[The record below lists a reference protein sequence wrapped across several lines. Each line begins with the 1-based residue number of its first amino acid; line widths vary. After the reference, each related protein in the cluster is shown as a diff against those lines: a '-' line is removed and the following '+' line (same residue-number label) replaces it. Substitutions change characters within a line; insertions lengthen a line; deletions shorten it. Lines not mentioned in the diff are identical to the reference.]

1 MALEPMVTRFNPS
14 EDKIYLVEINDDT
27 LKEVGLSDA
36 QIHQLKINKLKRER
50 EALAII
56 QQSGVPRERWPT
68 FRADI
73 YYLNQDFTGDLKTFA
88 QEVLKQGTPI
98 TGTGHYVQPNADG
111 TRTEYPFSVG
121 TFLPTTNTSPI
132 QKVIEILT
140 AEDGTVMITE
150 KNYNDLKDMV
160 NYVLSSQNYNKHV
173 LSLQSLRAPYK
184 DGKYYSAAEIE
195 ANPSLRNYFEAL
207 AIKQA
212 RVVESYL
219 LKFDSN
225 LHPAQVVINT
235 DGALRPRIKNSEG
248 VALSRD
254 GGSSSTYNK
263 YNNVVIISLTLS
275 TDAKNKNDVVDYDYY
290 DEKLGQDTS
299 GQDDNT
305 AGKDNYEKFYKN
317 TQATTVMPISGVNIQ
332 VVFEFPSNSSHK
344 SVYLYMP
351 DMITVSH
358 SVHRTKVPVTVL
370 GDTTI
375 TGIGLGTKMVAG
387 SIVKVF
393 TRRDPFHN
401 YIRLFVDERSSTMS
415 QERKASLINVQN
427 TVSMNEMSDHMRDDI
442 GPFNIHLIMMSE
454 YDCVH
459 KDPPKVDS
467 ILGCT
472 IINTGKVYS
481 IENLIT
487 EETLSFMA
495 KTVVYDDDM
504 SASVVRSSAGN
515 TVETGSS
522 LLAQLRGI

>member
-1 MALEPMVTRFNPS
+1 MAL
-14 EDKIYLVEINDDT
+14 
-27 LKEVGLSDA
+27 
-36 QIHQLKINKLKRER
+36 
-50 EALAII
+50 
-56 QQSGVPRERWPT
+56 
-68 FRADI
+68 
-73 YYLNQDFTGDLKTFA
+73 
-88 QEVLKQGTPI
+88 
-98 TGTGHYVQPNADG
+98 
-111 TRTEYPFSVG
+111 
-121 TFLPTTNTSPI
+121 TNTSPL
-132 QKVIEILT
+132 QKVVEILT

-150 KNYNDLKDMV
+150 QNYKDLKDMV
-160 NYVLSSQNYNKHV
+160 SYVLSSQNYNKHV
-173 LSLQSLRAPYK
+173 FNLQSLRAPYR
-184 DGKYYSAAEIE
+184 DGKYYSTADIKADPPLYQHFETLSTLQANTVE
-195 ANPSLRNYFEAL
+195 A
-207 AIKQA
+207 
-212 RVVESYL
+212 YL
-219 LKFDSN
+219 LKFDTN
-225 LHPAQVVINT
+225 LKSEHIIINL
-235 DGALRPRIKNSEG
+235 DGALMPRITNSSG

-254 GGSSSTYNK
+254 GGSASTYNK
-263 YNNVVIISLTLS
+263 YNNVVLVSLTLS
-275 TDAKNKNDVVDYDYY
+275 PTGPYKNDSVDYS
-290 DEKLGQDTS
+290 EKSGVDVSGQYGDTS
-299 GQDDNT
+299 GE
-305 AGKDNYEKFYKN
+305 DNYEKFYKN

-351 DMITVSH
+351 DMITISH

-393 TRRDPFHN
+393 TRRDSFQN
-401 YIRLFVDERSSTMS
+401 YIRLFVDERSATMS
-415 QERKASLINVQN
+415 KERKASLINVQN
-427 TVSMNEMSDHMRDDI
+427 TVSMNETSDHMRDDI

-515 TVETGSS
+515 TIETGSS

>member
-1 MALEPMVTRFNPS
+1 MASEPMIDRFNPS
-14 EDKIYLVEINDDT
+14 ENKMYLVEINDET
-27 LKEVGLSDA
+27 LKGLGLSDT
-36 QIHQLKINKLKRER
+36 QIQQLKINKIKREK

-56 QQSGVPRERWPT
+56 QQSGVPRERWPK
-68 FRADI
+68 FKPDI
-73 YYLNQDFTGDLKTFA
+73 YYIDKDFTGDLQPFA
-88 QEVLKQGTPI
+88 AEAFIQGEPMV
-98 TGTGHYVQPNADG
+98 GTGHYVYPNADN

-132 QKVIEILT
+132 QKVVEILT
-140 AEDGTVMITE
+140 AEDGTVLITE
-150 KNYNDLKDMV
+150 QNYKDLKDMV
-160 NYVLSSQNYNKHV
+160 SYVLSSQNHNKHIFN
-173 LSLQSLRAPYK
+173 LQSLRAPYK
-184 DGKYYSAAEIE
+184 DGKYYSTADIKANHSLNQHFTTLSTFQANTVE
-195 ANPSLRNYFEAL
+195 A
-207 AIKQA
+207 
-212 RVVESYL
+212 YL
-219 LKFDSN
+219 LKFDTN
-225 LHPAQVVINT
+225 LKSEHMFIHME
-235 DGALRPRIKNSEG
+235 GALMPRSKNSAG

-254 GGSSSTYNK
+254 GGSASTYNK
-263 YNNVVIISLTLS
+263 YNNVVLVSLTLS
-275 TDAKNKNDVVDYDYY
+275 GTATNRDDLVDYDYY
-290 DEKLGQDTS
+290 SEKLGVDVP
-299 GQDDNT
+299 GQYDS
-305 AGKDNYEKFYKN
+305 GKDNYEKFYKN
-317 TQATTVMPISGVNIQ
+317 TQATTVMPVSGVNIQ

-351 DMITVSH
+351 DMITISH

-393 TRRDPFHN
+393 TRRDSFHN
-401 YIRLFVDERSSTMS
+401 YVRLFVDERSATMS
-415 QERKASLINVQN
+415 KERKASLINVQN

-459 KDPPKVDS
+459 QDPPKVDS

-504 SASVVRSSAGN
+504 SASVVRSSVGN

>member
-1 MALEPMVTRFNPS
+1 MAF
-14 EDKIYLVEINDDT
+14 
-27 LKEVGLSDA
+27 
-36 QIHQLKINKLKRER
+36 
-50 EALAII
+50 
-56 QQSGVPRERWPT
+56 
-68 FRADI
+68 
-73 YYLNQDFTGDLKTFA
+73 
-88 QEVLKQGTPI
+88 
-98 TGTGHYVQPNADG
+98 
-111 TRTEYPFSVG
+111 
-121 TFLPTTNTSPI
+121 TNTSPL
-132 QKVIEILT
+132 QEVVEILT

-150 KNYNDLKDMV
+150 QNYKDLKDMV
-160 NYVLSSQNYNKHV
+160 SYVLSSQNYNKHV
-173 LSLQSLRAPYK
+173 FNLQSLRAPYR
-184 DGKYYSAAEIE
+184 DGEYYSTADIKAD
-195 ANPSLRNYFEAL
+195 PSLYQHFETL
-207 AIKQA
+207 STLQA
-212 RVVESYL
+212 NTVEGYL
-219 LKFDSN
+219 LKFDTN
-225 LHPAQVVINT
+225 LKSEHIIINL
-235 DGALRPRIKNSEG
+235 DGALMPRITNSSG

-254 GGSSSTYNK
+254 GGSASTYNK
-263 YNNVVIISLTLS
+263 YNNVVLVSLTLS
-275 TDAKNKNDVVDYDYY
+275 PTGPYKNDLVDYS
-290 DEKLGQDTS
+290 EKLGVDVSGKYGDTS
-299 GQDDNT
+299 GE
-305 AGKDNYEKFYKN
+305 DNYEKFYKN

-393 TRRDPFHN
+393 TRRDSFQN
-401 YIRLFVDERSSTMS
+401 YIRLFVDERSATMS

-427 TVSMNEMSDHMRDDI
+427 TVSMNETSDHMRDDI

-515 TVETGSS
+515 TVKTGSS

>member
-1 MALEPMVTRFNPS
+1 MASEPMTTRFNPS
-14 EDKIYLVEINDDT
+14 ENKTYLVEINDKT
-27 LKEVGLSDA
+27 LKKLGLSDT
-36 QIHQLKINKLKRER
+36 QIQQLKINKIKREK

-56 QQSGVPRERWPT
+56 QQSGVPRERWPK
-68 FRADI
+68 FKPDI
-73 YYLNQDFTGDLKTFA
+73 YYIEKDFTGDLQPFA
-88 QEVLKQGTPI
+88 AEAFIQGEPMV
-98 TGTGHYVQPNADG
+98 GTGHYVYPNADN

-121 TFLPTTNTSPI
+121 TFLPTTNTSPL
-132 QKVIEILT
+132 QKVVEILT
-140 AEDGTVMITE
+140 AEDGTVLITE
-150 KNYNDLKDMV
+150 QNYKDLKDMV
-160 NYVLSSQNYNKHV
+160 SYVLSSQNYNKHV
-173 LSLQSLRAPYK
+173 FNLQSLRAPYK
-184 DGKYYSAAEIE
+184 DGKYYSTADIK
-195 ANPSLRNYFEAL
+195 ANPSLNQHFTTLSTFQANTVEA
-207 AIKQA
+207 
-212 RVVESYL
+212 YL
-219 LKFDSN
+219 LKFDTN
-225 LHPAQVVINT
+225 LKSDHMFINME
-235 DGALRPRIKNSEG
+235 GALMPRSKNSAG

-254 GGSSSTYNK
+254 GGSASTYNK
-263 YNNVVIISLTLS
+263 YNNVVLVSLTLS
-275 TDAKNKNDVVDYDYY
+275 VTATNRDDLVDYDYY
-290 DEKLGQDTS
+290 SEKLGEDVP
-299 GQDDNT
+299 GQYDS
-305 AGKDNYEKFYKN
+305 GKDNYEKFYKN
-317 TQATTVMPISGVNIQ
+317 TQATTVMPVSGVNIQ

-351 DMITVSH
+351 DMITISH

-393 TRRDPFHN
+393 TRRDSFHN
-401 YIRLFVDERSSTMS
+401 YVRLFVDERSATMS
-415 QERKASLINVQN
+415 KERKASLINVQN

-459 KDPPKVDS
+459 QDPPKVDS

-504 SASVVRSSAGN
+504 SASVVRSSVGN

>member
-1 MALEPMVTRFNPS
+1 MASEPMTTRFNPS
-14 EDKIYLVEINDDT
+14 ENKTYLVEINDKT
-27 LKEVGLSDA
+27 LKELGLSDT
-36 QIHQLKINKLKRER
+36 QIQQLKINKIKREK

-56 QQSGVPRERWPT
+56 QQSGVPRERWPK
-68 FRADI
+68 FKPDI
-73 YYLNQDFTGDLKTFA
+73 YYIEKDFTGDLQPFA
-88 QEVLKQGTPI
+88 AEAFIQGEPMV
-98 TGTGHYVQPNADG
+98 GTGHYVYPNADN

-121 TFLPTTNTSPI
+121 TFLPTTNTSPL
-132 QKVIEILT
+132 QKVVEILT
-140 AEDGTVMITE
+140 AEDGTVLITE
-150 KNYNDLKDMV
+150 QNYKDLKDMV
-160 NYVLSSQNYNKHV
+160 SYVLSSQNYNKHV
-173 LSLQSLRAPYK
+173 FNLQSLRAPYK
-184 DGKYYSAAEIE
+184 DGKYYSTADIK
-195 ANPSLRNYFEAL
+195 ANPSLNQHFTTLSTFQVNTVEA
-207 AIKQA
+207 
-212 RVVESYL
+212 YL
-219 LKFDSN
+219 LKFDTN
-225 LHPAQVVINT
+225 LKSEHMFIHME
-235 DGALRPRIKNSEG
+235 GALMPRSKNSAG

-254 GGSSSTYNK
+254 GGSASTYNK
-263 YNNVVIISLTLS
+263 YNNVVLVSLTLS
-275 TDAKNKNDVVDYDYY
+275 VTATNRDDLVDYDYY
-290 DEKLGQDTS
+290 SEKLGEDVP
-299 GQDDNT
+299 GQYDS
-305 AGKDNYEKFYKN
+305 GKDNYEKFYKN
-317 TQATTVMPISGVNIQ
+317 TQATTVMPVSGVNIQ

-351 DMITVSH
+351 DMITISH

-393 TRRDPFHN
+393 TRRDSFHN
-401 YIRLFVDERSSTMS
+401 YVRLFVDERSATMS
-415 QERKASLINVQN
+415 KERKASLINVQN

-459 KDPPKVDS
+459 QDPPKVDS

-504 SASVVRSSAGN
+504 SASVVRSSVGN